1 MDALLKKQQNSKL
14 LITKNKGKFTCMC
27 SHVPKMYK
35 ILLNNFILKFQRSLR
50 FQIIRLRKPFR
61 ANLEMRRVNNYGIK
75 QLL

>member
-35 ILLNNFILKFQRSLR
+35 ILLNNFILKF
-50 FQIIRLRKPFR
+50 
-61 ANLEMRRVNNYGIK
+61 
-75 QLL
+75 